1 MDSKL
6 KLVLFAHARSGSST
20 LYRILQSH
28 PALHIVEE
36 PFNRHYQEWNPG
48 ERTM

>member
-1 MDSKL
+1 MDNEL

-20 LYRILQSH
+20 LLRILQLH

-36 PFNRHYQEWNPG
+36 PFHDQYATWNPG
-48 ERTM
+48 EKN